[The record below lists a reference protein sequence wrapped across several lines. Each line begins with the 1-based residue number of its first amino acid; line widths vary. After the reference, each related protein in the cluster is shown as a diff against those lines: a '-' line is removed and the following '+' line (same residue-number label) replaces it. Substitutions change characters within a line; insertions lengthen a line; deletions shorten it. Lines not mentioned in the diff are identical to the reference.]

1 MIFIAEPQDSGT
13 RIDKFLSDN
22 LKEISRS
29 YIKKIID
36 GGGLLINGA
45 PCKGSQKLKA
55 EDIITVDIPP
65 VKEPDILPE
74 NIPLDILYEDSEL
87 LVVNKPQGMVVHP
100 APGNYSGTLVNA
112 LMYHCRGGS
121 LSGIGGVARPGI
133 VHRIDKNT
141 SGLLMVA
148 KTNAAHLSLAEQIKA
163 HSFSRRYKAIVHGGF
178 NVSEGTIDAPIG
190 RNRKNREKMCVTN
203 ENSKEAIT
211 HYRVLGRSACGAY
224 SLVECI
230 LETGRTHQIRVHMS
244 HIGHPIVGDDVYGV
258 KKEKFKTNGQALHA
272 YLLGFIHP
280 KTGEYT
286 EFTAPL
292 PDYFEKLLKTLEI
305 E

>member
-1 MIFIAEPQDSGT
+1 MIFKAEPQDSGI

-22 LKEISRS
+22 LEDLSRS

-36 GGGLLINGA
+36 DGGLLVNGV
-45 PCKGSQKLKA
+45 PCRASQKLKDG
-55 EDIITVDIPP
+55 DIITVDIPP

-112 LMYHCRGGS
+112 LMYHCKDS

-224 SLVECI
+224 SFVECI

-258 KKEKFKTNGQALHA
+258 KKEKFKTNGQVLHA

-280 KTGEYT
+280 KTGEYK

>member
-1 MIFIAEPQDSGT
+1 MIFKAEPQDSGT

-22 LKEISRS
+22 LEELSRS

-36 GGGLLINGA
+36 DGGLLINDV
-45 PCKGSQKLKA
+45 PCRASQKLKDG
-55 EDIITVDIPP
+55 DIISVDIPP

-112 LMYHCRGGS
+112 LMYHCKDS

-178 NVSEGTIDAPIG
+178 NVTEGTVDAPIG

-224 SLVECI
+224 SFVECI

-244 HIGHPIVGDDVYGV
+244 HIGHPILGDDVYGV
-258 KKEKFKTNGQALHA
+258 KKEKFKTNGQTLHA

-280 KTGEYT
+280 KTGEYM

-292 PDYFEKLLKTLEI
+292 PDYFDKLLKTLKI